1 MALGKYSCSCNM
13 SESKMF
19 VCLLQHFQGL
29 LMFLVFVLFLPFM
42 IIKLVEHS
50 NIQEHDLR

>member
-29 LMFLVFVLFLPFM
+29 LMFLVLFYFCPL
-42 IIKLVEHS
+42 
-50 NIQEHDLR
+50 

>member
-29 LMFLVFVLFLPFM
+29 LMFLVLFYFCL
-42 IIKLVEHS
+42 L
-50 NIQEHDLR
+50 